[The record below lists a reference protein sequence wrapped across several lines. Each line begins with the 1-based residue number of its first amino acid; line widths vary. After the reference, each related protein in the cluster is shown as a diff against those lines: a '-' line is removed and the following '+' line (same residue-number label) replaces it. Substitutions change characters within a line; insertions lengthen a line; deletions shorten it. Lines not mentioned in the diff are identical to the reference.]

1 MLEIIIYT
9 VIVILI
15 SWLAFLPIT
24 WDKDDKKK
32 ERKLDFSHTK
42 YSGKATITVKIDGL
56 DRKFYRHDLDDRKAT
71 LGKKKGESD
80 AMDYTQR
87 LFRRS

>member
-24 WDKDDKKK
+24 WDRDDKKE
-32 ERKLDFSHTK
+32 ERKN
-42 YSGKATITVKIDGL
+42 DGN
-56 DRKFYRHDLDDRKAT
+56 
-71 LGKKKGESD
+71 
-80 AMDYTQR
+80 
-87 LFRRS
+87 